1 MRTPNLKLSSSN
13 PHVSGVVKMLDSAN
27 LTLRG

>member
-13 PHVSGVVKMLDSAN
+13 HVIVQDVKT
-27 LTLRG
+27 TLEEIQNGSP